1 MRMSF
6 RVSMTLWNVAI
17 IGFALVVSGAIWYSV
32 NRVRAKDDLD
42 HRIVMDLKRIADGPP
57 PPRRRDDGDFFRG
70 PGDGPPPNEGFRPD
84 QEADAV
90 AAIRRPRFFDDKGKS
105 ISGRRDIPLD
115 ANALKRAL
123 QGHGGLSSVEF
134 DGEIIRVA
142 TIPWREG
149 GAVQLGHETD
159 EFDRAA
165 RSQLGTLGIVLP
177 VALLISAGGALLLT
191 LQVLRPLRRTTSAV
205 SRISLTDLK
214 EQVPVTSN
222 DEFGELATAFNSMVG
237 RIEQAHGAEQR
248 AFAQMA
254 ETLEQQ
260 RQFTADVSHELRTPL
275 TRIRLALDQPDGG
288 AVIRDAT
295 AQMSRMVEQLLT
307 LARADAGEMPIH
319 KENLDLRV
327 VVAEAL
333 AQVEVG
339 DRQVDFEVPDG
350 PILASVDADSIR
362 RIVVN
367 LTENAVRYTK
377 DDGAIT
383 WSVRPG
389 NPNQMEIRDN
399 GAGIPSEHLGRIWD
413 RFYRADE
420 SRNRSKGGAGLGL
433 AIVKSLVEAH
443 SGRVSIESEVGR
455 GTHIWIEIPT

>member
-1 MRMSF
+1 
-6 RVSMTLWNVAI
+6 MTLWNVAI
-17 IGFALVVSGAIWYSV
+17 IAFALVVSGAIWYSV
-32 NRVRAKDDLD
+32 NRVRAKEDLD
-42 HRIVMDLKRIADGPP
+42 HRLVMDLKGIADGPP
-57 PPRRRDDGDFFRG
+57 PPPRRDDGEFPGG
-70 PGDGPPPNEGFRPD
+70 PGDRPPPNEGFRPD

-90 AAIRRPRFFDDKGKS
+90 AAIRRPRFFDSRGKS
-105 ISGRRDIPLD
+105 INGRRDIPLD
-115 ANALKRAL
+115 PQALRRAL
-123 QGHGGLSSVEF
+123 GGRGGLSSVEF
-134 DGEIIRVA
+134 DGEVIRVA
-142 TIPWREG
+142 TVPWRDG

-165 RSQLGTLGIVLP
+165 RAQLGTLGIVLP

-222 DEFGELATAFNSMVG
+222 DEFGELATAFNAMLA

-275 TRIRLALDQPDGG
+275 TRIRLAVDQPDGEK
-288 AVIRDAT
+288 VIRAAT
-295 AQMSRMVEQLLT
+295 AQMSRMVDQLLT
-307 LARADAGEMPIH
+307 LARADAGELPLNR
-319 KENLDLRV
+319 ENLDIRV

-333 AQVEVG
+333 SQVGVG
-339 DRQVDFEVPDG
+339 DRTIGFESPDA
-350 PILASVDADSIR
+350 PLIASVDADYLQ

-367 LTENAVRYTK
+367 LTENAVRHTADEGTINWRMGRGAAIWLEIE
-377 DDGAIT
+377 DDG
-383 WSVRPG
+383 V
-389 NPNQMEIRDN
+389 
-399 GAGIPSEHLGRIWD
+399 GIAPEHLANIWN

-420 SRNRSKGGAGLGL
+420 ARHRSNGGAGLGL

-443 SGRVSIESEVGR
+443 GGSVSVRSQVGKGTAVRIEL
-455 GTHIWIEIPT
+455 PA